1 MKNYHFNLI
10 PKKVKKI
17 DSKNRKIV
25 SKIPPK
31 KTIEK
36 IKLLDKYEPESMHS
50 ELPVL
55 WDHASGYQIF
65 DSSGNCWIDF
75 CSGIFAANVGHSH
88 PKILKA
94 ISDTLNKPLIHNYFF
109 PSQIRLKLVKKIIE
123 MSPKKLNRVLLLT
136 TGTEATECALKIS
149 RIRGKKIDNKKIKI
163 VSFFGAMHGK
173 TLGALMVGG
182 KTKEKGWIGKQD
194 PNIHHISF
202 PFPEIC
208 DWGKTKNHK
217 CNNECFLKSINQL
230 TKKINPSSIAA
241 IFIES
246 YHGWGA
252 LFYPKSYIKELEKWA
267 KKNDIL
273 IVFDEIQS
281 GFGRTGKLFAFEHY
295 NIQPDIICC
304 GKGISSGLPLSAV
317 IGKKEL
323 IDIDPSL
330 NSTHSGNPICC
341 AAALTNLEILEDQ
354 NLINES
360 KQKGIILKK
369 KLYAIQSKYPNYI
382 RHVTGKGLVFALHIF
397 KINVNKRDIDLV
409 DKIIE
414 KCMEKGMLMIRTGT
428 GTIKI
433 GPPLIIPEDALL
445 EGIDVLDQSIYEVI
459 NCK

>member
-1 MKNYHFNLI
+1 MKDYHFNII

-17 DSKNRKIV
+17 DSKNRKII

-31 KTIEK
+31 TTVDI
-36 IKLLDKYEPESMHS
+36 IKALDEYEPESMHS
-50 ELPVL
+50 ELPVF

-65 DSSGNCWIDF
+65 DLSGNCWIDF
-75 CSGIFAANVGHSH
+75 CSGIFVANAGHSH

-94 ISDTLNKPLIHNYFF
+94 IKDILNKPLIHNYFF
-109 PSQIRLKLVKKIIE
+109 PSEIRLKLVKKIIE
-123 MSPKKLNRVLLLT
+123 ISPKKLNKVLLLT

-149 RIRGKKIDNKKIKI
+149 RIHGKKIHPKKIKI
-163 VSFFGAMHGK
+163 ISFHGAMHGK

-182 KTKEKGWIGKQD
+182 KTKEKHWIGKHD

-202 PFPEIC
+202 PFPELC
-208 DWGKTKNHK
+208 DWAETKNHK
-217 CNNECFLKSINQL
+217 CSSKCFLKSINKL
-230 TKKINPSSIAA
+230 RKKINLSLISA

-252 LFYPKSYIKELEKWA
+252 LFYPKSYVKELEKWA
-267 KKNDIL
+267 KKNNIL
-273 IVFDEIQS
+273 IIFDEIQS

-295 NIQPDIICC
+295 NVQPDIICC

-317 IGKKEL
+317 IAKKEL
-323 IDIDPSL
+323 MDIDPSL

-341 AAALTNLEILEDQ
+341 AAALTNLEILQDG

-360 KQKGIILKK
+360 KRKGMILEK
-369 KLYAIQSKYPNYI
+369 KLYEIQSKYPNYI
-382 RHVTGKGLVFALHIF
+382 KYVTGKGLVFALHIF
-397 KINVNKRDIDLV
+397 KVNANERDIDLV

-414 KCMEKGMLMIRTGT
+414 KCMEKGVLMIRTGT

-445 EGIDVLDQSIYEVI
+445 EGIYVLEQSIEEAI